1 MFSDSSFA
9 VCGKTITSLRRNIIT
24 PMLPMLRSLGF
35 TYEELVSKN
44 MIIIKKD
51 GRENYAK
58 MHEETLRIFLLSEGE
73 VPFVIM
79 NHITVEHFDTKTN
92 VWTKIQKDGF
102 QVIQSGSGVY
112 HGERITKDS
121 RVFQIWFD
129 PDFSKTLKEE
139 PSYKDYPSDFIIPKK
154 DNKRTIYEYI
164 GDSKVEHKTSNIKI
178 TKEIFLAGTYNI
190 QINKDYIYSIYTI
203 SGLGL
208 INSKIVK
215 DNDFIKCE
223 DLEYL
228 TIDAQNNL
236 ELFIVK
242 TPKKLKYRT
251 M

>member
-1 MFSDSSFA
+1 MIKLISKEEQQIRAIFGGRFVENKPIPFPDIRKKYNYSNLFYWA
-9 VCGKTITSLRRNIIT
+9 HLEAIETAEFPLH
-24 PMLPMLRSLGF
+24 PHEGF
-35 TYEELVSKN
+35 EIMTFVL
-44 MIIIKKD
+44 
-51 GRENYAK
+51 
-58 MHEETLRIFLLSEGE
+58 EG
-73 VPFVIM
+73 
-79 NHITVEHFDTKTN
+79 TVEHFDTKTN

-190 QINKDYIYSIYTI
+190 QINKDYMYSIYTI